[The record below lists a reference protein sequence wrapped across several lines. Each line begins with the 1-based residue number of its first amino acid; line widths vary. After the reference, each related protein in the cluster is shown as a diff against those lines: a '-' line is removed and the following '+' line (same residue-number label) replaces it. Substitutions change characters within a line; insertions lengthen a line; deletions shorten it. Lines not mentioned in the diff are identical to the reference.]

1 MTEPKLDKKLTQK
14 QENFINVYLETG
26 NASEA
31 YRKAYDATKMS
42 ESSIGRE
49 AFSLIDNPKIS
60 SEIAAR
66 REKAAQKCLITV
78 HDLVNELE
86 EARIA
91 ALSAETPQ
99 ASAATAATMGKAK
112 LLGLDKQ
119 IIEQT
124 VTATVEGSMNLN
136 HEIPGLADKLSFLKG
151 GQ

>member
-1 MTEPKLDKKLTQK
+1 MTDSLTPKQSK
-14 QENFINVYLETG
+14 FVHVFMETG

-31 YRKAYDATKMS
+31 YRQAYDASKMKV
-42 ESSIGRE
+42 ESVHRKANE
-49 AFSLIDNPKIS
+49 VMDNVKV
-60 SEIAAR
+60 AAR
-66 REKAAQKCLITV
+66 INELKAQATERCMITV
-78 HDLVNELE
+78 QDLVAELE

-119 IIEQT
+119 IIEQSI
-124 VTATVEGSMNLN
+124 TATVDGNMNLN